1 MEIKLL
7 LNLTLKK
14 NNKNKLVKKKKISF
28 KNIKKKKK
36 RKYSKFSFFR
46 KEKFLLRMAFCITKK
61 AFVGKILFSLK
72 KLLKNSSQSY
82 VLQLFVYFGI
92 SSILGKNCR

>member
-1 MEIKLL
+1 MENTLL
-7 LNLTLKK
+7 YIYLNLYARNFFLT
-14 NNKNKLVKKKKISF
+14 F
-28 KNIKKKKK
+28 IKKKKK